1 MHAPKIFAP
10 RMGVVRLIQKITAT
24 TANVNKASLASI
36 AMKVYYTVNQKDLF

>member
-10 RMGVVRLIQKITAT
+10 LMGGVRLIQKITAT
-24 TANVNKASLASI
+24 TANVNKASLESI

>member
-10 RMGVVRLIQKITAT
+10 RMGGVRLIQKITAT

-36 AMKVYYTVNQKDLF
+36 AMNVYYTVNQKDLF

>member
-10 RMGVVRLIQKITAT
+10 CMGGVRLIQKITAT